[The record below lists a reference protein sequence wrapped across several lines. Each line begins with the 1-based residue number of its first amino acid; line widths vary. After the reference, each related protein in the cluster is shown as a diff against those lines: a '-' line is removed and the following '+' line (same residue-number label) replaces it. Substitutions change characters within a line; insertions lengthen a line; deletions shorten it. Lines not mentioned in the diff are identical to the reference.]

1 MTEPLANTS
10 SWKKPVAITVAVIA
24 AVAVL
29 GYGYASPYIAVN
41 RMKAAADARDA
52 ATLNEYVDYP
62 ALRVSLKQ
70 QVGALLQQRIHA
82 QHSSN
87 PLLLLGAVIGAALI
101 GPLVD
106 AYATPDGV
114 AALLN
119 GMPPTG
125 KPGEQPAAPAPQA
138 SGAQPAPPVQSTQPA
153 QSTQSAPAA
162 PPAAAPASPA
172 QPAPPVQTAPGTP
185 APGSRPVTAAGY
197 RSLNEFALTWDRGT
211 TGEHYAAILQRHG
224 LFFWKLAAVELNE
237 GSTANS
243 P

>member
-1 MTEPLANTS
+1 MTESRTNPPN
-10 SWKKPVAITVAVIA
+10 WKKPVAITVAVIA
-24 AVAVL
+24 VVAVI
-29 GYGYASPYIAVN
+29 GYGYASPYIAAN

-62 ALRVSLKQ
+62 ALRMSLKQ
-70 QVGALLQQRIHA
+70 QVGDMLQQRIHA

-87 PLLLLGAVIGAALI
+87 PLLLFGAVIGAALI

-125 KPGEQPAAPAPQA
+125 KPGEHPAPPPPQA
-138 SGAQPAPPVQSTQPA
+138 PNELGESGAPPAPPVPA
-153 QSTQSAPAA
+153 SATPPAPPQA
-162 PPAAAPASPA
+162 AQTPPAA
-172 QPAPPVQTAPGTP
+172 
-185 APGSRPVTAAGY
+185 GSRPVTAARY

-224 LFFWKLAAVELNE
+224 LFSWKLAAVELNE
-237 GSTANS
+237 GNTANT